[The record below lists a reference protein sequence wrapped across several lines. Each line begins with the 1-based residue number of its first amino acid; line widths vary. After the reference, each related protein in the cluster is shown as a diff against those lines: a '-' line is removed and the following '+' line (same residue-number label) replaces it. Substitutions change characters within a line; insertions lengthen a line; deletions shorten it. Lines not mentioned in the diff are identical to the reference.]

1 MSTEFR
7 CIECSNI
14 SHSAT
19 EETYHSCPY
28 CGFYAEGGT
37 LVATTD
43 YLIHEQKKITQLLEN
58 SDSNGL
64 TSKTNSTMQ
73 PAIQHQIATSISF
86 AKQTISQ
93 GKRRTHQW

>member
-7 CIECSNI
+7 CSECSNI

-19 EETYHSCPY
+19 EEMYHSCPY

-37 LVATTD
+37 LVATND
-43 YLIHEQKKITQLLEN
+43 HLKHGQEKRTQLLVN
-58 SDSNGL
+58 SDSNRL
-64 TSKTNSTMQ
+64 TSKGNLTLQ
-73 PAIQHQIATSISF
+73 PAIQTHIATSISF
-86 AKQTISQ
+86 VNQTASK